1 MDSFSK
7 KIKNVKRKLINARKK
22 LTKSSRIKNE
32 ICEECKRID
41 CNAKRFQQNFK
52 NWTSGND
59 IIDNF
64 IQGTQLSAHSNYEAP
79 RALEWI
85 PYDKF
90 TNIKY
95 VAKGGFGKVY
105 KANWI
110 DGCMDNKWNIKNHN
124 WRRIRQDMFVALKS
138 LNNSKDVTT
147 EFMKEVKLI
156 YVQKI

>member
-41 CNAKRFQQNFK
+41 C
-52 NWTSGND
+52 
-59 IIDNF
+59 
-64 IQGTQLSAHSNYEAP
+64 TQLSAHSNYEAP

-95 VAKGGFGKVY
+95 VAKGGFGKV
-105 KANWI
+105 
-110 DGCMDNKWNIKNHN
+110 
-124 WRRIRQDMFVALKS
+124 
-138 LNNSKDVTT
+138 
-147 EFMKEVKLI
+147 I
-156 YVQKI
+156 YERGYGTS